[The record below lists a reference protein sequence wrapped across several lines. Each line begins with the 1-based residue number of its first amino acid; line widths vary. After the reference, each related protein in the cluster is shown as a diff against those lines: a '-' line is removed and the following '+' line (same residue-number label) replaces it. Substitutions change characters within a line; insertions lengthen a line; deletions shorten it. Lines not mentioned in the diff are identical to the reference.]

1 MRVKISM
8 FPREET
14 GVINIS
20 LDFRRHFISFTKT
33 LLQFTPFFSRFDET
47 RPGYSPY
54 VFHISFGK
62 VHTIDFTAKTMTVRP
77 PVTYIFSTGIP
88 DLLAGVCNAAIA
100 WKGKGAVL
108 GLVIDKVEL
117 LPFRQLRKCHV
128 HFRIPG
134 HAVFRSRE
142 GYLDGRNMVALEEAV
157 NCHLATRSE
166 FLSRYYG
173 TYPVAKEKVR
183 LACDPVLRKGV
194 CYHYGGTLTT
204 VRGDIHLTGSPAVL
218 QFLYDYGLGVR
229 TGQGF
234 GYVEVVREW

>member
-33 LLQFTPFFSRFDET
+33 LLQSSPFFSRFDET

-54 VFHISFGK
+54 VFHVSFGK
-62 VHTIDFTAKTMTVRP
+62 IHSTDSTEKVMTVRP
-77 PVTYIFSTGIP
+77 PVTYIFSTGMP
-88 DLLAGVCNAAIA
+88 DLLTQVCNAAIA
-100 WKGKGAVL
+100 CKGREAVL
-108 GLVIDKVEL
+108 GLVIKKVEL
-117 LPFRQLRKCHV
+117 LPFRQFRKSNV
-128 HFRIPG
+128 HFRVPG
-134 HAVFRSRE
+134 HAVFRTRE
-142 GYLDGRNMVALEEAV
+142 GYLDGKDTAALEEAV
-157 NCHLATRSE
+157 NCHLATRAE

-173 TYPVAKEKVR
+173 TCPASKEKVR

-204 VRGDIHLTGSPAVL
+204 VRGDIFLTGSPAVL